1 MFHVQ
6 MKRVLAILGL
16 LLGVTGCTTESHARL
31 EERDAY
37 LAGQNEA
44 LQQQK
49 AEEQMPSVMIIGP
62 VQNPRVPWVAG
73 LTLVQALAT
82 ANYLDSHGP
91 KQIILTRNGES
102 ATLDPNVLFNG
113 DMVPLEAGDVIQL
126 RR

>member
-1 MFHVQ
+1 
-6 MKRVLAILGL
+6 
-16 LLGVTGCTTESHARL
+16 VT
-31 EERDAY
+31 
-37 LAGQNEA
+37 
-44 LQQQK
+44 
-49 AEEQMPSVMIIGP
+49 IIGP

>member
-1 MFHVQ
+1 